1 MKTIASIL
9 FLALGTLG
17 HTEEVLYCV
26 EKEGSIVTPDKTR
39 TGFVMQTRTYKISD
53 AIYLADSDCPVG
65 PESPSYRDNCAY
77 ELQQKPGLIVGKKS
91 QSCGYE
97 ILVFLRKTSP
107 MGQAHYEFTRTDVCS
122 YQTIATAGRCET
134 FGN

>member
-1 MKTIASIL
+1 MRTIASIL

-39 TGFVMQTRTYKISD
+39 TGFAMQTRTYKISD
-53 AIYLADSDCPVG
+53 AIYLANSDCPVG

-77 ELQQKPGLIVGKKS
+77 ELQQKHG
-91 QSCGYE
+91 
-97 ILVFLRKTSP
+97 
-107 MGQAHYEFTRTDVCS
+107 
-122 YQTIATAGRCET
+122 
-134 FGN
+134 